1 MSLVHEKRKTV
12 LYLNY
17 ATRQEDYKFFK
28 ILRQY
33 TEQAS
38 KNKAISYEWE
48 LQPNF
53 EFDFMAVE
61 NMPWECVWDVLKVLV
76 FFYFFFDLM
85 SF

>member
-38 KNKAISYEWE
+38 KNKAISYE
-48 LQPNF
+48 
-53 EFDFMAVE
+53 
-61 NMPWECVWDVLKVLV
+61 
-76 FFYFFFDLM
+76 
-85 SF
+85 